1 MKIRPMVYSHINKT
15 GIWFKGT
22 KDGLWYL
29 LSWNPLKWLYNLFS
43 GIAVF
48 GFLPFTTRHI
58 K

>member
-1 MKIRPMVYSHINKT
+1 MVYSHINKA

>member
-1 MKIRPMVYSHINKT
+1 MVYDHYDRK
-15 GIWFKGT
+15 GMWFKGT

-29 LSWNPLKWLYNLFS
+29 LSWNPLIWIKNLIT

-48 GFLPFTTRHI
+48 GFFPFKTKHI